1 MYFIILVENFISL
14 FNIFVIYLYIAWG
27 LIKKSL
33 KQHAIWLFLK
43 KKSLDLLPI
52 KVKTKNQDQSPPRK
66 KSQIP
71 KKNIDTPL
79 NAQHYIYIYI
89 YYEIE
94 SLFFINFINYFF
106 IYNYSITI
114 VLF

>member
-1 MYFIILVENFISL
+1 M
-14 FNIFVIYLYIAWG
+14 G
-27 LIKKSL
+27 PD
-33 KQHAIWLFLK
+33 K
-43 KKSLDLLPI
+43 KKFKTTCHLAFLEKWLDLLPI

-89 YYEIE
+89 
-94 SLFFINFINYFF
+94 L
-106 IYNYSITI
+106 
-114 VLF
+114 